1 MGADWNFQE
10 ANFRGVYK
18 IRPFQASDDR
28 GNLMKAFSQEIFLKY
43 GVDFRIRETL
53 MIESKKNVLRGIHFQ
68 REKPIDKLLVCVCG
82 WIYVVVLDIRKDS
95 GDFGKWIS
103 CELKPREQLYV
114 SGKYG
119 LGTYAMEDSCFLCMN
134 GEKMYP
140 DLDDGIKWD
149 DSAIS
154 VKWPFDNSG
163 CNPIISSKDR
173 NLRTFNS
180 YKKKI

>member
-1 MGADWNFQE
+1 MSSDWIFRE
-10 ANFRGVYK
+10 TIFRGVYK
-18 IRPFQASDDR
+18 IRPFQANDDR
-28 GNLMKAFSQEIFLKY
+28 GSLIKAFSQEVFLKY
-43 GVDFRIRETL
+43 GVNFRIRETL

-103 CELKPREQLYV
+103 CELKPGEQIYV
-114 SGKYG
+114 SEAYG
-119 LGTYAMEDSCFLCMN
+119 LGTYALEDSLFLCMN

-149 DSAIS
+149 DSTIS

-163 CNPIISSKDR
+163 GNPILSEKDKS
-173 NLRTFNS
+173 LRTFIN
-180 YKKKI
+180 YEENI